1 MAYIITGTLT
11 FSTQANRDAA
21 LTRIQTALQGYSY
34 TNLATAGFGAGVLTP
49 TTTTIT
55 ISIQDGVD
63 GTTAAA
69 ISKAIYDAAVST
81 NRHSSGYLS
90 INDI

>member
-1 MAYIITGTLT
+1 MTYTITGTLT

-21 LTRIQTALQGYSY
+21 LTRLNSALASYSY
-34 TNLATAGFGAGVLTP
+34 TNISTLFSAGVTTP

-55 ISIQDGVD
+55 ISIQDGED

-69 ISKAIYDAAVST
+69 MAKALYDAAVAA
-81 NRHSSGYLS
+81 NRHTSGYLS
-90 INDI
+90 VNKV